1 MTKPKQ
7 SLAGTWLGAA
17 ALGLMLAACSSGSDE
32 AKASGQALT
41 ESSGASTVSLVDSS
55 VVEKSRSAPVQA
67 DGSFALD
74 TSGLE
79 APYLLKVEWTDGAEA
94 RRYYAVSEGRENL
107 DVNALTNLAFRS
119 SRANDQH
126 EGDDDDERN
135 ECEEDDRDYEDSDHD
150 GKQDKADRVRGI
162 LAKLT
167 VVLAPLFERYGI
179 VDPRT
184 DRDAVRLLLA
194 DVRLTLEGRTV
205 TITNRATGGVIFVGQ
220 LSRLSEGVFTAANM
234 PAGPGPGTGTCTAF
248 TYSDFAACQPDNTQ
262 TRTVL
267 TSTPAGCTGGAPVTT
282 QACTYVPPVNACTE
296 FTYSAFGDCQPGN
309 TQVRTVLTSAPA
321 GCTGGSPL
329 LEQACTY
336 VPPVNTCTAFTYGA
350 FGSCQPDNTQ
360 TRAILTSSP
369 AGCTGGAP
377 VTTQACTYVPPVNTC
392 TAFTYSAYGSC
403 QPDNTQTRTVLTS
416 SPAGCTGGAPVTT
429 QACTYVPPVTTCTS
443 FTYSAYGAC
452 QPNSTQTRTVLT
464 SSPAGCTGGAPVTM
478 QACTYTPPL
487 DGGALYTQ
495 YCAGCHGNGKKGSS
509 ASSIQTAID
518 NNVGGMGSA
527 ALRALTPAQVAA
539 IAAAP

>member
-1 MTKPKQ
+1 MTKPRQ
-7 SLAGTWLGAA
+7 YLAGTWVGAA
-17 ALGLMLAACSSGSDE
+17 ALGLMLAACGSGSGD
-32 AKASGQALT
+32 AKASGKGLT
-41 ESSGASTVSLVDSS
+41 ESSNSGTVSLVDSS

-74 TSGLE
+74 MSGLE
-79 APYLLKVEWTDGAEA
+79 APFLLRHEWADGAEL
-94 RRYYAVSEGRENL
+94 RRSYAVSESRENL

-119 SRANDQH
+119 SR
-126 EGDDDDERN
+126 DDDDMDRDERN
-135 ECEEDDRDYEDSDHD
+135 ECEEDDRDFEDSDSD
-150 GKQDKADRVRGI
+150 GKHNKADRVRRL
-162 LAKLT
+162 LAEMT

-194 DVRLTLEGRTV
+194 DVKVTLDRRTV
-205 TITNRATGGVIFVGQ
+205 TITNRATGGVIYVGRI
-220 LSRLSEGVFTAANM
+220 SRLSEGVFTAANM
-234 PAGPGPGTGTCTAF
+234 PAGPGTSACTAF
-248 TYSDFAACQPDNTQ
+248 TYSDFAACQPDGTQ
-262 TRTVL
+262 SRTVL

-282 QACTYVPPVNACTE
+282 QACTYVPPANACTE

-309 TQVRTVLTSAPA
+309 TQVRTVLTSGPA

-336 VPPVNTCTAFTYGA
+336 VPPVNACTDFTYGA
-350 FGSCQPDNTQ
+350 YGACQPNNTQ
-360 TRAILTSSP
+360 TRA
-369 AGCTGGAP
+369 
-377 VTTQACTYVPPVNTC
+377 
-392 TAFTYSAYGSC
+392 
-403 QPDNTQTRTVLTS
+403 VLTS

-429 QACTYVPPVTTCTS
+429 QACTYVPPVSTCTA

-478 QACTYTPPL
+478 QACVYTPPL

-495 YCAGCHGNGKKGSS
+495 YCSGCHGNGKKGSS
-509 ASSIQTAID
+509 ASSTQQAIN